1 MSLIY
6 LGILLCVGI
15 LLFFAGIRDFRK
27 REISRRQI
35 LILTLI
41 CLIGIPFKTHFGLWN
56 ALGGAAVGLCIVGI
70 SIASR
75 GQIGRGDGMV
85 LGAIGL
91 LLGFR
96 GCLAVACLASWIMA
110 IISATLLILKKG
122 NRHTKLP
129 FLPALFV
136 GYIAY
141 IGMRII

>member
-6 LGILLCVGI
+6 LGILFCVGI

-91 LLGFR
+91 LLGHIVDIKKR
-96 GCLAVACLASWIMA
+96 KPPYKTS
-110 IISATLLILKKG
+110 ISSGAFCGIYCIYWYANYLVQHYIN
-122 NRHTKLP
+122 NRVICT
-129 FLPALFV
+129 
-136 GYIAY
+136 
-141 IGMRII
+141 

>member
-6 LGILLCVGI
+6 LGILFCVGI

-110 IISATLLILKKG
+110 IISATLSILKKG

>member
-1 MSLIY
+1 M
-6 LGILLCVGI
+6 
-15 LLFFAGIRDFRK
+15 
-27 REISRRQI
+27 EISRRQI

-96 GCLAVACLASWIMA
+96 GCLAVVCLASWIMA
-110 IISATLLILKKG
+110 IISAILLILKKG